1 MKTLTLFLVG
11 ALLPVLLTAQSLVNP
26 DFETSDGWLPIR
38 LAQERFLGPSPDG
51 DGQSLYLH
59 PPFTNKESGYAYQEV
74 AAPDAFLTQ
83 YQLRGRIRTRGVEGT
98 GAYLYA
104 YGKGEKSFLGYL
116 QTTPLQN
123 DNEWTEVKLRDA
135 N

>member
-1 MKTLTLFLVG
+1 LPLTNSSRMKTLTLFLVG

-38 LAQERFLGPSPDG
+38 LTQERFFGPSPDG
-51 DGQSLYLH
+51 GGQSLYLH

-83 YQLRGRIRTRGVEGT
+83 YQLRGESGP
-98 GAYLYA
+98 
-104 YGKGEKSFLGYL
+104 GE
-116 QTTPLQN
+116 
-123 DNEWTEVKLRDA
+123 
-135 N
+135 